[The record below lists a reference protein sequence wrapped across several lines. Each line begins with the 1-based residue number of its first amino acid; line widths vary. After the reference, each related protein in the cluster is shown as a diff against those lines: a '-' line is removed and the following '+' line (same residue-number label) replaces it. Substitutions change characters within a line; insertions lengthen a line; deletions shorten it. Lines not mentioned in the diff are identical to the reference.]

1 MDSIIRPTHAASS
14 TGSTMAPAVLPATV
28 EPQTT
33 TSAAP
38 GGVSQSGLG
47 PCILSGVSPASLTS
61 TATAALP
68 SVSPR
73 AAVAIP
79 VPVPATAVQVLKPL
93 GEHQHVPNLPARL
106 LLAVLTLS
114 HLLEAQTV
122 SATSTA
128 SRLSTSVTSAQSHA
142 LSKQSLL
149 AFSLSTGCPSSSPS
163 ATSPTELLDQI
174 ILEVIDDACEA
185 ALNTDSKDPTPLKAK
200 GLFSN
205 IKDSVPSPLP
215 LELIVVFPTSKY

>member
-1 MDSIIRPTHAASS
+1 MDPTNPPTLAISS
-14 TGSTMAPAVLPATV
+14 TGSTMAPVVLPAIV
-28 EPQTT
+28 GPQTT

-38 GGVSQSGLG
+38 GGVSQTGLG
-47 PCILSGVSPASLTS
+47 SCILFGVSPALLTS
-61 TATAALP
+61 TATTALP

-73 AAVAIP
+73 AAAAIP

-106 LLAVLTLS
+106 LLVVLTLS

-185 ALNTDSKDPTPLKAK
+185 ALNTDPKDPTLLKAK
-200 GLFSN
+200 ELFSN
-205 IKDSVPSPLP
+205 TKDSVPSPLP
-215 LELIVVFPTSKY
+215 LELVGDFPASKY